1 MRSSVALRPRF
12 FVAVALLSALVA
24 ATGCERQRSAG
35 PAGSAGELPD
45 QEVSDFALTETDA
58 GTPLWKLYAKYA
70 ATYSARNLVTARTI
84 RVDFYDEKGVRTSIL
99 TAREGEINDRSR
111 DMVAKGRV
119 RLETNDGTR
128 LFTEELRFLNREQ
141 KIVVPVT
148 QLVRVQR
155 GEDVLTGYG
164 FESDPQLR
172 HYEFKKQVHATV
184 RPPQDPLQDPEGDT
198 P

>member
-24 ATGCERQRSAG
+24 AAGCERQRSAG
-35 PAGSAGELPD
+35 PAGSTGELPD
-45 QEVSDFALTETDA
+45 QEVSDFALTETDV
-58 GTPLWKLYAKYA
+58 GTPLWKLHAKYA
-70 ATYSARNLVTARTI
+70 ATYSARNLVTARSI
-84 RVDFYDEKGVRTSIL
+84 RIDFYDEKGVPTSVL

-111 DMVAKGRV
+111 DMVAKGEV
-119 RLETNDGTR
+119 RLVTTDGTR

-141 KIVVPVT
+141 KIIVPVT

-155 GEDVLTGYG
+155 GDDVLTGYG

-184 RPPQDPLQDPEGDT
+184 SNPQDPLRDSEPVA